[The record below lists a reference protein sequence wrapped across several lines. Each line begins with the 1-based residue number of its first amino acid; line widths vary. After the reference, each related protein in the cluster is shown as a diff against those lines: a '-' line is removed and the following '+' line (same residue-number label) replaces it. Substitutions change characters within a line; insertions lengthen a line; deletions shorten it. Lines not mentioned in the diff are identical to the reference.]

1 VSSLRGRLGAFQK
14 NVVASTISSLGVSIE
29 NTAAAESVIRDTDF
43 AAETADLTRRQ
54 ILAQAATQ
62 ALSLAN
68 SQPQSVLA
76 LLG

>member
-1 VSSLRGRLGAFQK
+1 
-14 NVVASTISSLGVSIE
+14 VSIE

-68 SQPQSVLA
+68 AQPQSVLA
-76 LLG
+76 LLA